1 MRNILVCFV
10 FFIAFPVVILSFN
23 TQITYTYDNLNRLAK
38 IDYGNGTIIEYS
50 YDAVGNRTAKIINS
64 SIRAYAVSGRI
75 RYFYQNKPVQN
86 TEVHLTGLAE
96 YRAQSNSNGDYNLPS
111 VFSGQYTSTAS
122 KADDISGGLSATD
135 ASQVARHALG
145 INPFNC
151 YQKIAADV
159 TGDGYISAMDAS
171 RIARCAIGIITNFG
185 SGNPHWKFVA
195 GQITSCS
202 NWPPIQF
209 NESFNYSPLSSNLT
223 NQDFIALRMG
233 DVTGNWQPDAGALAK
248 VENISNSETIHLSL
262 GAHATDL
269 QVPLELYQYFDV
281 EGIDLSIEYDPELL
295 SFQRAELTTDI
306 SSESYNVMVNDKQDG
321 KVYIAIYATSE
332 NLYSGSGII
341 GNLLF
346 NIISENGFSS
356 SVNIKRYEVN
366 EHAIT
371 TRVFEIETALPTKYA
386 LYQNYPNPFNPK
398 TTICYDLPKPAHVR
412 LSIYNIEGQLVT
424 TLINGDQSA
433 GYQKVMWNANDIPSG
448 VYFYKIFIEPVDG
461 SENFMQINKLIL
473 LK

>member
-1 MRNILVCFV
+1 MKYILLINLLVTYSVCTYS
-10 FFIAFPVVILSFN
+10 LEN
-23 TQITYTYDNLNRLAK
+23 QIRFDYDDLNRLTK
-38 IDYGNGTIIEYS
+38 INYGNGTIIEYS

-64 SIRAYAVSGRI
+64 SIRAYAVSGKI
-75 RYFYQNKPVQN
+75 RYYYQNKPVQN
-86 TEVHLTGLAE
+86 TEVHLTGQAE
-96 YRAQSNSNGDYNLPS
+96 YRVQSNSNGDYNLPS
-111 VFSGQYTSTAS
+111 VFSGQYSSTAS
-122 KADDISGGLSATD
+122 KADDISRGLSATD

-185 SGNPHWKFVA
+185 SGNPHWRFVA

-248 VENISNSETIHLSL
+248 VENISNSEIIHLSP
-262 GAHATDL
+262 GAHAADL
-269 QVPLELYQYFDV
+269 HVHLELHQYFDV
-281 EGIDLSIEYDPELL
+281 EGIDLSIEYDPQLL
-295 SFQRAELTTDI
+295 SFQRAELIADI
-306 SSESYNVMVNDKQDG
+306 SSESYNVMINDQKEG
-321 KVYIAIYATSE
+321 EVYIAIYATSE

-356 SVNIKRYEVN
+356 SVNIKRFEVN

-371 TRVFEIETALPTKYA
+371 TRVFEIETTLPTKYA
-386 LYQNYPNPFNPK
+386 LYQNYPNPFNPE
-398 TTICYDLPKPAHVR
+398 TTICYDLPKRARVL

-433 GYQKVMWNANDIPSG
+433 GYQKVMWNANNIPSG
-448 VYFYKIFIEPVDG
+448 VYFYKFLAKPMDG
-461 SENFMQINKLIL
+461 SENFMQTNKLIL